1 MEQDNK
7 ARALFVSQDGDSVK
21 LLLLPGQSLAFQGML
36 WRCAQPFSGLF
47 CATATDD
54 SPLLNALDEVE
65 VACSIGEDRKKTLV
79 LEAIT
84 RLRTWQDVVQDE
96 ELRQRLRAEGQWMLL
111 SSARA
116 EQVILASNKTAIF
129 CNGEELKRV
138 NLHAVSHNLL
148 HAKLFASS
156 GGGTWADFMRTHPVP
171 FHVLVSTEQLREDF
185 SALAIQWEIDSYLER
200 CGIQLS
206 HEAVEC
212 LADHP
217 KVHFPQHHHK
227 MDLWALCC
235 PSSLNSEDLLI
246 QAARDGT
253 LQCCALFAVP
263 PIATADGAEAK
274 NKKAKK

>member
-7 ARALFVSQDGDSVK
+7 ARALFVSQDGDTVK
-21 LLLLPGQSLAFQGML
+21 LLLLPGQSLAFQGTL

-65 VACSIGEDRKKTLV
+65 VSCSIGEDRKKTLV

-96 ELRQRLRAEGQWMLL
+96 ELRQRLRAEGHWMLL
-111 SSARA
+111 SSTMA
-116 EQVILASNKTAIF
+116 KTLFVLDKTVLFQGQYEI
-129 CNGEELKRV
+129 RV
-138 NLHAVSHNLL
+138 NLKSVSLPHPRLL
-148 HAKLFASS
+148 NQSAQ
-156 GGGTWADFMRTHPVP
+156 TWAQLMNTHPVP
-171 FHVLVSTEQLREDF
+171 FHVLVSMTKQDF
-185 SALAIQWEIDSYLER
+185 ACAIQWEIDSYLER
-200 CGIQLS
+200 CGIRLS

-217 KVHFPQHHHK
+217 KVHIPRHHHK

-263 PIATADGAEAK
+263 PIATADGAEAQ
-274 NKKAKK
+274 NKKTKK